1 MTLPCANRAASPSRD
16 AGRASRTSAAPDDL
30 DLQCATRVVSAPRP
44 CGLGRSRWQTSPG
57 RWALRINGQQRKGSP
72 SQRSPSSRK
81 SPSGLAVSWRSPELA
96 QNPSARPPTSRNS
109 YSGCSIIWLA
119 KSRFSLLLP
128 RKTRSRRARSW
139 KRVIPSPGA
148 LGSATRREAL
158 SQRGAMPQQARGR
171 LPGFCRDCRR
181 DVPEQVGRCS
191 ACGSPRLLR
200 HPDIDT
206 LAIAHVDCDAFYAT
220 IEKRD
225 DPSIADKPVIVGGGQ
240 RGVVLTCC
248 YVARTFGVRSAMP
261 MFEARRLC
269 PHATIVRPR
278 MDKYAEV
285 GRAVRA
291 RMRELTPLVEPVS
304 IDEAFMDLSGTERLH
319 GMPPAKSLA
328 RFSEQ
333 VERELGVT
341 VSIGLAAN
349 KFLAKIASDLDK
361 PRGFA
366 ILGAGEAAAFLA
378 PKSVSLIFGVGK
390 VAQARLA
397 KDGLRSIGDLQR
409 AGESELMRRYGGEG
423 VRLSRLAHG
432 RDERQV
438 KSEREAKSISAETT
452 FEQDIAELRPL
463 AQRLLRLS
471 EKVSARLKA
480 TELAGTTVTLKLK
493 GRDFR
498 LRTRAQ
504 SFERP
509 TQLAGKIFA
518 TGRELLARE
527 LDGTQFRLIGIGVS
541 GLCAADDGDRA
552 DLLDRRAAEA
562 EFAIDRL
569 REKFGD
575 EAIVKGL
582 SLDDEEDDWE
592 E

>member
-1 MTLPCANRAASPSRD
+1 M
-16 AGRASRTSAAPDDL
+16 
-30 DLQCATRVVSAPRP
+30 
-44 CGLGRSRWQTSPG
+44 
-57 RWALRINGQQRKGSP
+57 
-72 SQRSPSSRK
+72 
-81 SPSGLAVSWRSPELA
+81 
-96 QNPSARPPTSRNS
+96 
-109 YSGCSIIWLA
+109 
-119 KSRFSLLLP
+119 
-128 RKTRSRRARSW
+128 
-139 KRVIPSPGA
+139 
-148 LGSATRREAL
+148 
-158 SQRGAMPQQARGR
+158 
-171 LPGFCRDCRR
+171 PGFCRDCRG
-181 DVPEQVGRCS
+181 DVPEAVKRCV
-191 ACGSPRLLR
+191 ACGSPRVLR
-200 HPDIDT
+200 HAELDA

-225 DPSIADKPVIVGGGQ
+225 NPALADHPVIIGGGQ

-261 MFEARRLC
+261 MFEAKRLC
-269 PHATIVRPR
+269 PYATVVRPR

-285 GRAVRA
+285 GHAVRA
-291 RMRELTPLVEPVS
+291 RMRDLTPLVEPVS

-328 RFSEQ
+328 RFSERIEQ
-333 VERELGVT
+333 ELGIT

-397 KDGLRSIGDLQR
+397 KDGPRSIGDLQR
-409 AGESELMRRYGGEG
+409 AGETELMRRYGGEG
-423 VRLSRLAHG
+423 ARLFRLAHG
-432 RDERQV
+432 RDERHV

-452 FEQDIAELRPL
+452 FAQDIAELRPL

-480 TELAGTTVTLKLK
+480 NELAGTTVTLKLK
-493 GRDFR
+493 SRDFR

-509 TQLAGKIFA
+509 TQLAARIFA

-527 LDGTQFRLIGIGVS
+527 IDGTQFRLIGIGVT
-541 GLCAADDGDRA
+541 GLCAADDGDRS
-552 DLLDRRAAEA
+552 DLLDRRTAEA

-569 REKFGD
+569 RKKFGED
-575 EAIVKGL
+575 AIVKGL
-582 SLDDEEDDWE
+582 ALDDED
-592 E
+592 